1 MSLESKRSCN
11 RIHKLSRLTPCD
23 AVIPR
28 SISSKLMLLAS
39 SSREAAPW
47 PVISSPLFAGS
58 TVEFLFPFNADGV
71 CIGGRGDRVRG
82 EDGGEK
88 KRRTDPEGDLARYL

>member
-1 MSLESKRSCN
+1 
-11 RIHKLSRLTPCD
+11 
-23 AVIPR
+23 
-28 SISSKLMLLAS
+28 MLLHVLPLHHIHGTVNAL
-39 SSREAAPW
+39 
-47 PVISSPLFAGS
+47 ITPLFAGS

-71 CIGGRGDRVRG
+71 CIGGRGRRVRG